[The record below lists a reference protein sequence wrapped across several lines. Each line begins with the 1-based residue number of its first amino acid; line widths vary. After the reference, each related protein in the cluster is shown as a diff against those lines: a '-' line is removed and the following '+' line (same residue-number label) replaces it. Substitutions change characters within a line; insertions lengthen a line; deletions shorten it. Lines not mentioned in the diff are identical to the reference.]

1 MITNISILGSTGSI
15 GTQSLDVVASYKNL
29 LTAKAISA
37 GNNLKLLKRQIIKFK
52 PNLVSVEKKEGA
64 LSLKRSLGNKTE
76 IVWGEEGNIQ
86 TAIYHKSDRI
96 IIATPGLAGIRPTV
110 EAIKAKKT
118 IALATKEVLV
128 SAGKVVTDLARKNNV
143 QILPIDSEHSAI
155 FQCLQ
160 GRDKNEVERIFLTCS
175 GGPFRGMNNKDLKN
189 VKVDQALN
197 HPSWKMGKK
206 ITIDSSTLMNKGFE
220 VIEAHWLFGIPYDK
234 IKVIVH
240 PQSVI
245 HSAVEFKDGSII
257 AQIGPSDMR
266 LPIQYSL
273 FYPKKAKAN
282 KFRRFHFADYP
293 NMSFEHPDVKTFKC
307 LDLACSAGREG
318 GTFPAV
324 LSGANDIAVQA
335 FLEGRL
341 SYLGISRLIEKIL
354 NKHKKKRGES
364 LDEILEADNW
374 ARREANF
381 LLQSQA

>member
-15 GTQSLDVVASYKNL
+15 GTQTLDVVDSYRSL
-29 LTAKAISA
+29 LNAKAISA
-37 GNNLKLLKRQIIKFK
+37 GNNLDLLKQQIKKFK
-52 PNLVSVEKKEGA
+52 PKLVSVEREEGA
-64 LSLKRSLGNKTE
+64 LNLKNSLGNKTE
-76 IVWGEEGNIQ
+76 IVWGEQGNIQ
-86 TAIYHKSDRI
+86 TATYSSSSHI
-96 IIATPGLAGIRPTV
+96 IIATPGFAGIRPTI

-128 SAGKVVTDLARKNNV
+128 SAGKVVTDLAQKNNV

-160 GRDKNEVERIFLTCS
+160 GRNINEVERIFLTCS
-175 GGPFRGMNNKDLKN
+175 GGPFRGKKNKDLKN

-197 HPSWKMGKK
+197 HPTWKMGRK

-220 VIEAHWLFGIPYDK
+220 VIEAHWLFGIPYSK
-234 IKVIVH
+234 IKVIIH

-273 FYPKKAKAN
+273 FYPNKAKVN
-282 KFRRFHFADYP
+282 KFKKFHFDDYP
-293 NMSFEHPDVKTFKC
+293 NMSFDHPDLKTFKC
-307 LDLACSAGREG
+307 LELAYSAGREG
-318 GTFPAV
+318 GTYPAV
-324 LSGANDIAVQA
+324 LNGANDVAVQA
-335 FLEGRL
+335 FLDGRL

-374 ARREANF
+374 ARREANS
-381 LLQSQA
+381 LL